1 MKNEKPMTESAQ
13 NTPEEHARC
22 NSLTVERTYGS
33 QDLIEL
39 VADYIAEKIEI
50 EHPAEH
56 QKCKRSD
63 C

>member
-1 MKNEKPMTESAQ
+1 MKNEKSKTEPVS
-13 NTPEEHARC
+13 EEGVRC
-22 NSLTVERTYGS
+22 TGLTVERTFGS

-50 EHPAEH
+50 EHPGVH
-56 QKCKRSD
+56 QKCKRAD

>member
-1 MKNEKPMTESAQ
+1 MIIEKAKTESV
-13 NTPEEHARC
+13 PEEGVRHRG
-22 NSLTVERTYGS
+22 LTVERTYGS

-56 QKCKRSD
+56 AKCKRMD

>member
-1 MKNEKPMTESAQ
+1 MKKEKPKTESV
-13 NTPEEHARC
+13 PEEGVQHRG
-22 NSLTVERTYGS
+22 LTVERAFGS

-50 EHPAEH
+50 EYPQEH
-56 QKCKRSD
+56 EKCKRSD

>member
-1 MKNEKPMTESAQ
+1 MKKEKPMTESV
-13 NTPEEHARC
+13 PEEGVWH
-22 NSLTVERTYGS
+22 SGLTVERTFVS

-50 EHPAEH
+50 EYPQEH
-56 QKCKRSD
+56 EKCKRSD

>member
-1 MKNEKPMTESAQ
+1 MKKEKIQTESVH
-13 NTPEEHARC
+13 EKGVRHRG
-22 NSLTVERTYGS
+22 LTVERTFGS

-56 QKCKRSD
+56 EKCKRSD

>member
-1 MKNEKPMTESAQ
+1 MKKEKIQTESVH
-13 NTPEEHARC
+13 EEGARH
-22 NSLTVERTYGS
+22 SGLTVERTFGS

-50 EHPAEH
+50 EHPTEH
-56 QKCKRSD
+56 EKCKRTD

>member
-1 MKNEKPMTESAQ
+1 MTESV
-13 NTPEEHARC
+13 PEEGVWH
-22 NSLTVERTYGS
+22 SGLTVERTFGS

-50 EHPAEH
+50 EYPQEH
-56 QKCKRSD
+56 EKCKRSD

>member
-1 MKNEKPMTESAQ
+1 MKNEKPKTESVS
-13 NTPEEHARC
+13 EEGVRHKG
-22 NSLTVERTYGS
+22 LTVERAFGS

-50 EHPAEH
+50 DHPDEHE
-56 QKCKRSD
+56 KCKRTD

>member
-1 MKNEKPMTESAQ
+1 MKIEKLKTELV
-13 NTPEEHARC
+13 PEEGVRHRG
-22 NSLTVERTYGS
+22 LTVERTFGS

-50 EHPAEH
+50 EYPQEH
-56 QKCKRSD
+56 EKCKRSD

>member
-1 MKNEKPMTESAQ
+1 MKKEKIQTESVH
-13 NTPEEHARC
+13 EEGARH
-22 NSLTVERTYGS
+22 SGLTVERTFGS

-56 QKCKRSD
+56 EKCKRAD

>member
-1 MKNEKPMTESAQ
+1 MKKEKPKTESV
-13 NTPEEHARC
+13 PEEGVRC
-22 NSLTVERTYGS
+22 TNLIVERTYGS

-50 EHPAEH
+50 EHPVEH
-56 QKCKRSD
+56 EKCKRSD

>member
-1 MKNEKPMTESAQ
+1 MIIEKSKTESV
-13 NTPEEHARC
+13 PVEGVRHKG
-22 NSLTVERTYGS
+22 LTVERTFGS

-50 EHPAEH
+50 EYPQEH
-56 QKCKRSD
+56 EKCKRSD

>member
-1 MKNEKPMTESAQ
+1 MKIEKPKTESV
-13 NTPEEHARC
+13 PEEGVRHRG
-22 NSLTVERTYGS
+22 LTVERTFGS

-50 EHPAEH
+50 DHPDEHE
-56 QKCKRSD
+56 KGKRAD

>member
-1 MKNEKPMTESAQ
+1 MKKEKQKTELV
-13 NTPEEHARC
+13 PEEGVRYR
-22 NSLTVERTYGS
+22 SLTVERTFGS

-50 EHPAEH
+50 EHPAEYE
-56 QKCKRSD
+56 KCKRAD

>member
-1 MKNEKPMTESAQ
+1 LKKEKIKTESV
-13 NTPEEHARC
+13 PEEGVRSS
-22 NSLTVERTYGS
+22 NLTVEHAFGS

-50 EHPAEH
+50 EHHDESK
-56 QKCKRSD
+56 KCKRAD

>member
-1 MKNEKPMTESAQ
+1 MPKEKPKTESV
-13 NTPEEHARC
+13 PEEGIKRT
-22 NSLTVERTYGS
+22 SLTVERTYGS

-39 VADYIAEKIEI
+39 VADYIAEKIKI

-56 QKCKRSD
+56 EKCKRAD

>member
-1 MKNEKPMTESAQ
+1 MMKEPTQSMPDAHIK
-13 NTPEEHARC
+13 C
-22 NSLTVERTYGS
+22 NRLTVERTFGS

-50 EHPAEH
+50 EHPGEH
-56 QKCKRSD
+56 QKCKRTD

>member
-1 MKNEKPMTESAQ
+1 MKKEKSKTEPVS
-13 NTPEEHARC
+13 EEGLRC
-22 NSLTVERTYGS
+22 TNLTVERTFGS

-39 VADYIAEKIEI
+39 VADYIADKIEI
-50 EHPAEH
+50 EHPGEH

>member
-1 MKNEKPMTESAQ
+1 MQKEKPKIESV
-13 NTPEEHARC
+13 PEEGIKC
-22 NSLTVERTYGS
+22 TSLTVERTFGS

>member
-1 MKNEKPMTESAQ
+1 MKIEKPKTESV
-13 NTPEEHARC
+13 PKEGVRHRG
-22 NSLTVERTYGS
+22 LTVERAFGS

-50 EHPAEH
+50 EHPAEYE
-56 QKCKRSD
+56 KCKRAD

>member
-1 MKNEKPMTESAQ
+1 MKKEKQKTELV
-13 NTPEEHARC
+13 PEEGVRH
-22 NSLTVERTYGS
+22 SGLTVERTFGS

-50 EHPAEH
+50 EHPTEH
-56 QKCKRSD
+56 EKCKRTD